1 MTSEKWKTFG
11 LLVLAVIL
19 PPAVFLIGQR
29 WWSAFFATIITVAI
43 FWPAAALWAIVAVAR
58 KTYMRPPKP
67 TKPVKKAHHL
77 CTGGEAP

>member
-19 PPAVFLIGQR
+19 PPAVFLYGQR
-29 WWSAFFATIITVAI
+29 WWAAFFATIITVAI

-58 KTYMRPPKP
+58 DLHATAAA
-67 TKPVKKAHHL
+67 KAGQESASPMHRW
-77 CTGGEAP
+77 

>member
-29 WWSAFFATIITVAI
+29 WWAAFFATIITVAI
-43 FWPAAALWAIVAVAR
+43 FWPIAALWAIVAVVR
-58 KTYMRPPKP
+58 KTYVRPPPPKP
-67 TKPVKKAHHL
+67 GKKARFNRAF
-77 CTGGEAP
+77 EA